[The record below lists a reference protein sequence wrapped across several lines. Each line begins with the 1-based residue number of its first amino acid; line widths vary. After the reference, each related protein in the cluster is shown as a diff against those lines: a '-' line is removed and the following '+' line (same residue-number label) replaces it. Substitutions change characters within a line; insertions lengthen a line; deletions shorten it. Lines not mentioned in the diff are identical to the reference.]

1 MKKIKFLSILL
12 ALLFVMQCG
21 VIPVRATQTE
31 TTEESI
37 PSESTSAIPG
47 STFGT
52 VSMVNGCRTI
62 NGKTPLGGNDR
73 ILQTAQ
79 AAFVYEANTQTVI
92 YSYNPDLR
100 MSPGTLAKIMA
111 GLIAIENCDLDRE
124 ITVTT
129 RWNEQLP
136 SSKVRHAGL
145 MEGEHLTMY
154 DLVACLLIHCAND
167 AALMLANMVTVN
179 EAAMVHMMNSRAQE
193 IGCTDTLFTNCTGL
207 DDGKQYTTAR
217 DMVKIVAEAMK
228 NPTFKELFGASGH
241 TLGPNN
247 RRDEPTVVET
257 ENHLIY
263 QLYLPQFYDKRVIGG
278 MASYSETSGAG
289 LACVAEAKNMSLI
302 MITLGG
308 TRTMEDNGWQVKY
321 YGNFEE
327 ILDLLEFSFDGF
339 RIARLLYPGQT
350 LSQFSVLNGESKV
363 VGQANVAFDTVI
375 PANIQ
380 LKNLIFRYTVSD
392 GGLTAPIKKDEQIA
406 TMQVWYR
413 TSCITEAVV
422 YAMHDVDRATDN
434 GLTIQTVATRSDTGV
449 TDILMFLGVACL
461 VIIIPL
467 GIYIG
472 INYLRRASFRAKR
485 RRRRANR
492 RRSR

>member
-1 MKKIKFLSILL
+1 MKKIKALCLLLSVIL
-12 ALLFVMQCG
+12 ALQCA
-21 VIPVRATQTE
+21 VLPVFATE
-31 TTEESI
+31 TEATE
-37 PSESTSAIPG
+37 PSETTASTTTAPEVAFGSA
-47 STFGT
+47 SVT
-52 VSMVNGCRTI
+52 NGCRTI
-62 NGKTPLGGNDR
+62 NGQTPLGGSDR
-73 ILQTAQ
+73 IVQTAQ

-92 YSYNPDLR
+92 YSYNPDQR

-111 GLIAIENCDLDRE
+111 GLIAIENCDLD
-124 ITVTT
+124 TVVTCTT

-145 MEGEHLTMY
+145 MEGEELTLY

-167 AALMLANMVTVN
+167 AALMLANMVTPN
-179 EAAMVHMMNSRAQE
+179 EAAMVQMMNLRAEE

-207 DDGKQYTTAR
+207 DDGQQYTTAR
-217 DMVKIVAEAMK
+217 DMAKIVAEAMK
-228 NPTFKELFGASGH
+228 NPTFKELFGSTGH

-247 RRDEPTVVET
+247 RREEATVVET

-263 QLYLPQFYDKRVIGG
+263 QLYLPQFFDKRVKGG

-289 LACVAEAKNMSLI
+289 LACVAEDKNMSLI
-302 MITLGG
+302 MVTLGG

-363 VGQANVAFDTVI
+363 MGQANVAFDSVL
-375 PANIQ
+375 PVNVQ
-380 LKNLIFRYTVSD
+380 LKNLNFRYTVSN
-392 GGLTAPIKKDEQIA
+392 GGLTAPVEADEQIA
-406 TMQVWYR
+406 TVQVWYR

-422 YAMHDVDRATDN
+422 YAMHDVDSAENN
-434 GLTIQTVATRSDTGV
+434 GLEIQTMASRSDTDV
-449 TDILMFLGVACL
+449 TDILIFLGVACL

-472 INYLRRASFRAKR
+472 INYLRRAAIRAKR
-485 RRRRANR
+485 RRRRASR